1 MKYHITTYGCQ
12 MNVADSRRVASELER
27 LGCRPVSRIEDAD
40 VIVLNTCVVRH
51 QPEAR
56 AVSRLMSL
64 RPLKRRR
71 PETIIALMGCIV
83 GVQSPTRLLR
93 SRFPFVD
100 VFMAPS
106 DPQPLLNVLHERD
119 AVELSAAE
127 RTYREALQDGELAL
141 PIREQGRLVAAHL
154 PVVLGCSHACSYCVI
169 PNRRGPEH
177 SRPPADV
184 VAEARRLVD
193 QGVREVTLLGQ
204 IVDRYGLDLPEDI
217 TLAGLLRLLHDVDG
231 LERIRFLTSHPLWM
245 TSELLDAVAE
255 LPKVC
260 EHIEVP
266 VQAGDDQI
274 LHAMKRGYTAQD
286 YRQLIGRIRETIPG
300 VAIHTDV
307 IVGFPGETE
316 AQYQHTYDLLT
327 ELRLDK
333 AHIARYSPRPDTLS
347 ARKLTD
353 DVPEDEKERRR
364 KELDELQAQVVGEI
378 NQGFVG
384 KSVDVLV
391 EEKRKDRWCGRTRGN
406 KLVFFEDDRNLL
418 GGLISVYVEWAG
430 PWSMRGTPVT

>member
-1 MKYHITTYGCQ
+1 

-40 VIVLNTCVVRH
+40 VIVLNTCVVR
-51 QPEAR
+51 QRPEDR

-64 RPLKRRR
+64 RPLKKHR
-71 PETIIALMGCIV
+71 PETIIALMGCMV
-83 GVQSPTRLLR
+83 GVKNPTHLLC

-106 DPQPLLNVLHERD
+106 DPEPLLEVLRERD
-119 AVELSAAE
+119 AVELATTE
-127 RTYREALQDGELAL
+127 RTYREALQDGEWTL
-141 PIREQGRLVAAHL
+141 PILERGRLVAAHL

-169 PNRRGPEH
+169 PYRRGPEH
-177 SRPPADV
+177 SRPSADV
-184 VAEARRLVD
+184 ITEARRLVD

-204 IVDRYGLDLPEDI
+204 IVDRYGLDLPEDT
-217 TLAGLLRLLHDVDG
+217 TLAKLLRLLHDVEG

-245 TSELLDAVAE
+245 TSELLEAVAG
-255 LPKVC
+255 LPRVC

-274 LHAMKRGYTAQD
+274 LRAMRRGYTVQD
-286 YRQLIGRIRETIPG
+286 YRQLVGRIREVIAG

-316 AQYQHTYDLLT
+316 AQFRHTYELLA
-327 ELRLDK
+327 ELKLDK
-333 AHIARYSPRPDTLS
+333 AHIARYSPRPNTLS
-347 ARKLTD
+347 ARQLID

-364 KELDELQAQVVGEI
+364 RELDELQAQIVGEI
-378 NQGFVG
+378 NQQFVG
-384 KSVDVLV
+384 TSVEVLV

-406 KLVFFEDDRNLL
+406 KLVFFEDERDLL
-418 GGLISVYVEWAG
+418 GQLIGVNIEWAG
-430 PWSMRGTPVT
+430 PWSMRGSPVS